1 MSTIK
6 ATLDVQPDGT
16 LHLPVPPEV
25 PRGKVHVEATLVSA
39 EPALNAP
46 AAKKA
51 TPGLW
56 QSLPGPFWISPDFDE
71 PLDDFQEYME

>member
-25 PRGKVHVEATLVSA
+25 PRGRVHVEATLVSA
-39 EPALNAP
+39 EPAP
-46 AAKKA
+46 KKVTA
-51 TPGLW
+51 GLW
-56 QSLPGPFWISPDFDE
+56 QNLPGPFWISPDFDE
-71 PLDDFQEYME
+71 PLADFQEYME

>member
-6 ATLDVQPDGT
+6 ATLDIQPDGT

-25 PRGKVHVEATLVSA
+25 SGGRVYVEATLT
-39 EPALNAP
+39 P
-46 AAKKA
+46 AAPERTTP

-56 QSLPGPFWISPDFDE
+56 ASLPGPFWIPPDFDE
-71 PLDDFQEYME
+71 PLTDFQEYME